1 MINDGVDPKITTY
14 HFIRVVLQ
22 GFLLNVECHAQ
33 AGKQTFDGEHF
44 LVIYNNIVR
53 KLRVLNWYSAMQ
65 ADEPDL
71 PPRLVPAVSLDFLLS
86 GE

>member
-1 MINDGVDPKITTY
+1 M
-14 HFIRVVLQ
+14 RVVLQ
-22 GFLLNVECHAQ
+22 EFLLNGEYHAQ
-33 AGKQTFDGEHF
+33 AGKPTFDGEHF

-71 PPRLVPAVSLDFLLS
+71 P
-86 GE
+86 